1 MTQRGGA
8 FRRGDIVLVRSRRHE
23 SYQAVARPAL
33 VVQADAIDADAYDS
47 VVVCLLT
54 ATPTRGGVCRVELAA
69 SSATGL
75 ERPSEIMVEK
85 VAAIPRSQVGDP
97 IGRAD
102 PATLREVDRA
112 LLLLLDLA

>member
-1 MTQRGGA
+1 MTL
-8 FRRGDIVLVRSRRHE
+8 RRGDIVLVRSRRHE
-23 SYQAVARPAL
+23 PYRTVGRPAL
-33 VVQADAIDADAYDS
+33 VVQSEVIDADAYDS
-47 VVVCLLT
+47 VAVCLIT

-85 VAAIPRSQVGDP
+85 VAAIPRAQVGDT
-97 IGRAD
+97 IGHAD
-102 PATLREVDRA
+102 PATLRQVDRA

>member
-1 MTQRGGA
+1 MSP
-8 FRRGDIVLVRSRRHE
+8 RRGDVVLVRSRRNE
-23 SYQAVARPAL
+23 PYQAVGRPAL
-33 VVQADAIDADAYDS
+33 VVQGEAIDAEAYDS
-47 VVVCLLT
+47 IVVCLIT
-54 ATPTRGGVCRVELAA
+54 GSSTRGGVCRVEIAA

-85 VAAIPRSQVGDP
+85 LSAVPRAQVGEA

-102 PATLREVDRA
+102 EETLRRVDQA